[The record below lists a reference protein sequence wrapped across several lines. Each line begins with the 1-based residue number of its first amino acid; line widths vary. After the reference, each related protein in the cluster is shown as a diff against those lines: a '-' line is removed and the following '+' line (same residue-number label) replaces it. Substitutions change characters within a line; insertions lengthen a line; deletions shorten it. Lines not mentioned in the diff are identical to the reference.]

1 VSRRLPRPRRDPEEP
16 AGLAV
21 WEGPDVL
28 SALLRAAGSP
38 CDADEVARRF
48 AQAQA
53 VGEERSA
60 VIPALFPEEP
70 HFAGPDEARR
80 LYGNLFG
87 LWARVASGRGADEA
101 GPELPLPPPPP
112 LPARG
117 AVRGDRLPPSLVE
130 AVWKHLAALPE
141 REARRA
147 RSRFEEAQPDL
158 TAWLAAAE
166 LPESGAAAA
175 VDLVF
180 ECWAMMD
187 QAFGDRLGRAEWG
200 ELRDL
205 AAEPPPLEAEEPA
218 LAAYVAEQLD
228 LLAGED
234 EAFGPAERAAV
245 ERLVAAAAAGL
256 RRALG

>member
-1 VSRRLPRPRRDPEEP
+1 MARRDRQHRRGPDEP
-16 AGLAV
+16 ASLAV
-21 WEGPDVL
+21 WEGPEVL

-48 AQAQA
+48 ARAQA
-53 VGEERSA
+53 AGEDRSA
-60 VIPALFPEEP
+60 VIPGLFDEEP
-70 HFAGPDEARR
+70 RFAGPDQARR

-87 LWARVASGRGADEA
+87 LWARVASGRGPDEA
-101 GPELPLPPPPP
+101 GPELPPLPPPP
-112 LPARG
+112 LPERG
-117 AVRGDRLPPSLVE
+117 AVPGDRMPPPLVE

-147 RSRFEEAQPDL
+147 RNRFEEAQPDL
-158 TAWLAAAE
+158 TAWLAEAE

-175 VDLVF
+175 VDLAF
-180 ECWAMMD
+180 ETWAMMD
-187 QAFGDRLGRAEWG
+187 RAFGDRVGRADWA

-234 EAFGPAERAAV
+234 EAFGPAERAVV
-245 ERLVAAAAAGL
+245 ERVVAAAAAAL